1 MSLRGAATKE
11 SAVTNRNCA
20 TRALGLIVSA
30 AAGGLA
36 TAALVLSLWPDKAG
50 DALLNAGGFEVLPIS
65 SQGDAFY
72 PLVNDALR
80 ELLRRLEDRRPGAD
94 WIEDNVSRSIT
105 IEGEQEYPTYV
116 TLTITERGWHDDEV
130 AGVVMRYRLDK
141 SSDGWRVTRV
151 EKKTLWARW

>member
-1 MSLRGAATKE
+1 MSLQGAASGE
-11 SAVTNRNCA
+11 SIMTSRNDI
-20 TRALGLIVSA
+20 TRRLALAGSA

-36 TAALVLSLWPDKAG
+36 TAAFFLLLWPDTVG
-50 DALLNAGGFEVLPIS
+50 DALLNAGGFTVLS
-65 SQGDAFY
+65 ESQEAVY

-80 ELLRRLEDRRPGAD
+80 DVLRRMEDHDPGAD

-105 IEGEQEYPTYV
+105 IEGEQEYPKYV

-130 AGVVMRYRLDK
+130 NGMVMRYSLAK
-141 SSDGWRVTRV
+141 SSDGWRITRA